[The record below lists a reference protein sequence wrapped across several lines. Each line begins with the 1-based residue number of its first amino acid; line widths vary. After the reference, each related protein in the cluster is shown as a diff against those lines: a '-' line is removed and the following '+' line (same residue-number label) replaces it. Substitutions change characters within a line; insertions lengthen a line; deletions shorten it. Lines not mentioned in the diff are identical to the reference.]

1 MAMIASSYAGHL
13 RFEEKHGDYIKK
25 WLLGMYHLRVFLIQF
40 IICCI
45 ISYRVESLNLKQRQK
60 SKAAEINM
68 RDLWLL
74 LHTFIH
80 IPLMLPV
87 NCRIVINDNL
97 IFVFFLFIFYDGGLF
112 MWYIVWPYNCLHF
125 NPNSSLFFLD
135 HISYLTKHLA
145 LISMTIKFLDDAS
158 ILMVYPF

>member
-1 MAMIASSYAGHL
+1 
-13 RFEEKHGDYIKK
+13 
-25 WLLGMYHLRVFLIQF
+25 MYHLRVFLIQF

-97 IFVFFLFIFYDGGLF
+97 IFVFFFLYSTTEVYLCDILFDHVIT
-112 MWYIVWPYNCLHF
+112 IIF

-145 LISMTIKFLDDAS
+145 LISMTIKSFR
-158 ILMVYPF
+158 

>member
-97 IFVFFLFIFYDGGLF
+97 IFVFFSFYILRRRFIYVI
-112 MWYIVWPYNCLHF
+112 YCLTIQS
-125 NPNSSLFFLD
+125 PSFL
-135 HISYLTKHLA
+135 IQIQAYYFLTTN
-145 LISMTIKFLDDAS
+145 LIWWRI
-158 ILMVYPF
+158 

>member
-97 IFVFFLFIFYDGGLF
+97 IFVFFSFYILRRR
-112 MWYIVWPYNCLHF
+112 YIYVIYCLTIQS
-125 NPNSSLFFLD
+125 PSFLIQI
-135 HISYLTKHLA
+135 HAYYFLTTN
-145 LISMTIKFLDDAS
+145 LIWWRI
-158 ILMVYPF
+158 

>member
-1 MAMIASSYAGHL
+1 MFIQVNKVFTL
-13 RFEEKHGDYIKK
+13 FKK
-25 WLLGMYHLRVFLIQF
+25 KKSHKQPKFLICSIQF

-80 IPLMLPV
+80 IPREQVEDFQRKFGTPT
-87 NCRIVINDNL
+87 
-97 IFVFFLFIFYDGGLF
+97 
-112 MWYIVWPYNCLHF
+112 
-125 NPNSSLFFLD
+125 
-135 HISYLTKHLA
+135 HISTTNYK
-145 LISMTIKFLDDAS
+145 S
-158 ILMVYPF
+158 IRMD